1 MNKLQ
6 FFQFS
11 VFQYSNLPSP
21 SNPELEFCYLSEL
34 DNAIPASIDSAVA
47 YLNGQLTPQ
56 SKLLEP
62 SVPLY
67 QRTNCKLVKALSKP
81 VCKIVNV
88 QAYFLFNLNS
98 NSVRWASRLTR
109 VQIAS
114 QLKQA
119 TCMETLRTRLLFRTI
134 SYTHNFTHNAD
145 PLYA

>member
-34 DNAIPASIDSAVA
+34 DNAIPASIGSAVA

-62 SVPLY
+62 SVGYRFTSEQTASWLRPCL
-67 QRTNCKLVKALSKP
+67 NLCVKSWTYKRIF
-81 VCKIVNV
+81 C
-88 QAYFLFNLNS
+88 LF
-98 NSVRWASRLTR
+98 
-109 VQIAS
+109 
-114 QLKQA
+114 
-119 TCMETLRTRLLFRTI
+119 
-134 SYTHNFTHNAD
+134 
-145 PLYA
+145 